1 MGELERL
8 SKYTI
13 VVCPKCGDITGKHI
27 DFPESEW
34 QPCSCGTEY
43 IKIGKPYTQ
52 YFFMTP
58 DERKEWDAHMR
69 EKYTLHS
76 DVFDEELYQKT
87 LEGDFERRLGIETE
101 KRELEIQSREVSTKP
116 HCPICNSTNLSKI
129 TTAKKVGKIAMFGIF
144 GMGDNGKTWKC
155 NGCGSKF

>member
-1 MGELERL
+1 MSGYYPDYV
-8 SKYTI
+8 KNI
-13 VVCPKCGDITGKHI
+13 CPKCGFIYQIISFSNQGICLH
-27 DFPESEW
+27 
-34 QPCSCGTEY
+34 CGTSI
-43 IKIGKPYTQ
+43 IKTDTTDTQ

-87 LEGDFERRLGIETE
+87 LEGDFERRLEIETK

-155 NGCGSKF
+155 NSCGSKF